1 MLSWAKQT
9 TLLCWVYCN
18 TPLRYAKV
26 WLSFLIRQRQRHSI
40 NCDKLATRCQSRS
53 ATSENSDF
61 CFFPWVWKST
71 KSGSCPYSKQLSNFQ
86 FASSG
91 LWDPGSRLSKDKLFM
106 FLHTPR
112 TSLPCK
118 EKYSLK
124 WAICYF
130 LAEDSSPLQKTAHPA
145 LRDLYWNGFF
155 PPVNYIIFFSM
166 IFLTILVCQW
176 TWVFTTTIQ
185 YSQCTNECCLS
196 QGISLL
202 IWNEARRDIVNKGL
216 GTEIKV

>member
-26 WLSFLIRQRQRHSI
+26 WLSFLIRQWQRHSI

-53 ATSENSDF
+53 VTSENSDF

-71 KSGSCPYSKQLSNFQ
+71 KSGSCPYSKQLSDFQ

-106 FLHTPR
+106 FLHTPW

-130 LAEDSSPLQKTAHPA
+130 LAEDSSLLQKTAHPA

-155 PPVNYIIFFSM
+155 PPVNYIIFFFYDFSHHFGLPM
-166 IFLTILVCQW
+166 DMGFHHNYSVFIMYQW
-176 TWVFTTTIQ
+176 VLFVSGHFPSDLERGTAWH
-185 YSQCTNECCLS
+185 SQ
-196 QGISLL
+196 
-202 IWNEARRDIVNKGL
+202 
-216 GTEIKV
+216 